1 MTSGYSCRLGR
12 PIALLSFLRD
22 LGEGPGAE
30 RRQGRR
36 AGGGIAETTFSE
48 VHVCLQT
55 ALVCR
60 ETARTGPGCGGAAG
74 RREGA

>member
-1 MTSGYSCRLGR
+1 MDIPAGCGG
-12 PIALLSFLRD
+12 PIALLFFLRD

-30 RRQGRR
+30 RRQGRP
-36 AGGGIAETTFSE
+36 AGGEIAETSFSE

-55 ALVCR
+55 ALGCR

-74 RREGA
+74 WGEAA